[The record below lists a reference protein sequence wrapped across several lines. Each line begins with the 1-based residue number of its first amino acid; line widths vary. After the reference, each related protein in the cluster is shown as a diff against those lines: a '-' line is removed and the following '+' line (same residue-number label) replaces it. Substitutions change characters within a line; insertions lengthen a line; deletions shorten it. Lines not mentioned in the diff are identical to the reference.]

1 MRTTLKAQ
9 AIRLIA
15 IFLLICAS
23 TTTVKA
29 QISQHPELYKVK
41 EFHNMDKDGGAYYCF
56 TDAQYYQGKLY
67 GVYIDNN
74 GPSSIRLIAFEVNG
88 ETRTMEQSTVGDT
101 GKKMIFLNDFGVY
114 QDAEIIVYRNRFYV
128 LWKNNTNGQIWIGEV
143 DMKKGE
149 YKKTRM
155 LDDGKTYAN
164 FAATIYRDKICVIL
178 HRRTNKK
185 LQVYQYGDP
194 ELNSGWDWCGTVRNA
209 GHDNIELK
217 GSTGISMEYDPDDHW
232 DATSWYGYDDT
243 EKKNV
248 EKLIIGRLKSGT
260 FEAFSYSGEYGKD
273 NIWPSN
279 WEEYAHHDIGR
290 SKTFSLKL
298 IQADIEGYAADNT
311 SGYKASSNPLIFSYC
326 TYDGKGTGEHFLK
339 KFYPGSNSFATDAP
353 IYTDLPYGYTV
364 VATAADPTT
373 ETAPGGGLYYK
384 QYIYLLRGNQTPY
397 HWYKHAYIASIR
409 SNEIVER
416 RSSFND
422 EKALFGNSEL
432 RNLVRLVGIIEGPPP
447 TVVDNNEWF
456 GDLGVAS
463 SLAFTMGSGTSNSVS
478 RLYKSDLKC
487 SFGPHTDK
495 LTAAFGGGYSFQKQ
509 HEEVTSQSE
518 SITVTFE
525 ANDTADYRAIAL
537 YSVPILTRCDL
548 EYLSPTR
555 RQSVRMPIFSYTY
568 MTRQSIKQVE
578 VPLDLE
584 PFRIDNPSKL
594 GDWEAREIL
603 TMTASE
609 PNVSKSVNFSLNSER
624 IDMTLETSGTIS
636 DSQTKG
642 AISLMDLKFPFF
654 QLENQSSWEWTD
666 QTTATTS
673 QGISASYSKI
683 RRTDKHVRPEETA
696 ESFSSTLYL
705 LTAEKSNTL
714 RDQYYP
720 KLLERKISFGTDTFP
735 FMVNSDKPFVLA
747 WDINNITYVR
757 GNVSITGNEVVTT
770 DEPLSIRFLDGM
782 LTVDCLPGATVNVY
796 SMNGTLTGHQQ
807 AVSGK
812 AIFSLPGH
820 LYTVEVVTER
830 YRKVQKVVR

>member
-273 NIWPSN
+273 NTWPSN

-298 IQADIEGYAADNT
+298 IQADIESYAADNT

-432 RNLVRLVGIIEGPPP
+432 RNLVRLIGIIEGPPP
-447 TVVDNNEWF
+447 TIVDNNDWF
-456 GDLGVAS
+456 KDLGVAS
-463 SLAFTMGSGTSNSVS
+463 SLSFTMGSGTSNSVS

-642 AISLMDLKFPFF
+642 AISLMP
-654 QLENQSSWEWTD
+654 
-666 QTTATTS
+666 
-673 QGISASYSKI
+673 
-683 RRTDKHVRPEETA
+683 
-696 ESFSSTLYL
+696 
-705 LTAEKSNTL
+705 
-714 RDQYYP
+714 
-720 KLLERKISFGTDTFP
+720 
-735 FMVNSDKPFVLA
+735 
-747 WDINNITYVR
+747 
-757 GNVSITGNEVVTT
+757 
-770 DEPLSIRFLDGM
+770 
-782 LTVDCLPGATVNVY
+782 
-796 SMNGTLTGHQQ
+796 
-807 AVSGK
+807 
-812 AIFSLPGH
+812 
-820 LYTVEVVTER
+820 
-830 YRKVQKVVR
+830 VQH

>member
-41 EFHNMDKDGGAYYCF
+41 EFHNIDKDGGAYYCF

-194 ELNSGWDWCGTVRNA
+194 ELN
-209 GHDNIELK
+209 
-217 GSTGISMEYDPDDHW
+217 
-232 DATSWYGYDDT
+232 
-243 EKKNV
+243 
-248 EKLIIGRLKSGT
+248 
-260 FEAFSYSGEYGKD
+260 SGEYGKD

-757 GNVSITGNEVVTT
+757 GDVSATGNEEVTT

>member
-15 IFLLICAS
+15 VFLLITAS

-41 EFHNMDKDGGAYYCF
+41 EFHNYESDGGAYYCF

-67 GVYIDNN
+67 GVYINNN
-74 GPSSIRLIAFEVNG
+74 GPSAVCLTAFEVNG
-88 ETRTMEQSTVGDT
+88 ETQTMKQSTIGET
-101 GKKMIFLNDFGVY
+101 NKKEIRLNEFGVY

-248 EKLIIGRLKSGT
+248 EKLIVGRLKSGA

-273 NIWPSN
+273 NTWPSK

-311 SGYKASSNPLIFSYC
+311 NGYKASSNPLIFSYC
-326 TYDGKGTGEHFLK
+326 SYDGKGTGEHFLK
-339 KFYPGSNSFATDAP
+339 KFYPGSNSFAADAP
-353 IYTDLPYGYTV
+353 IYTDLPYGYTA

-384 QYIYLLRGNQTPY
+384 QYIYLLRGNQQPY
-397 HWYKHAYIASIR
+397 HWFKHSYVASIR

-568 MTRQSIKQVE
+568 MT
-578 VPLDLE
+578 
-584 PFRIDNPSKL
+584 L
-594 GDWEAREIL
+594 GGCD
-603 TMTASE
+603 
-609 PNVSKSVNFSLNSER
+609 F
-624 IDMTLETSGTIS
+624 
-636 DSQTKG
+636 
-642 AISLMDLKFPFF
+642 
-654 QLENQSSWEWTD
+654 
-666 QTTATTS
+666 
-673 QGISASYSKI
+673 KI
-683 RRTDKHVRPEETA
+683 RRTRHEVNLQRLRITRSKGIALNVLEQVRRGTLNGVKIL
-696 ESFSSTLYL
+696 TLY
-705 LTAEKSNTL
+705 AKL
-714 RDQYYP
+714 REAGKQRPGVGVLGIVEY
-720 KLLERKISFGTDTFP
+720 LVTGTYFNYVARVHYGDT
-735 FMVNSDKPFVLA
+735 V
-747 WDINNITYVR
+747 
-757 GNVSITGNEVVTT
+757 
-770 DEPLSIRFLDGM
+770 
-782 LTVDCLPGATVNVY
+782 
-796 SMNGTLTGHQQ
+796 GHVCNH
-807 AVSGK
+807 A
-812 AIFSLPGH
+812 
-820 LYTVEVVTER
+820 
-830 YRKVQKVVR
+830 KVVRDVYDGKAVLSLQLFEQIQYLRLNGNVQRGGGFVAYQDFRYAGHCYGYNDPLPHTAGELMRILLIAPDKKPC

>member
-1 MRTTLKAQ
+1 M
-9 AIRLIA
+9 
-15 IFLLICAS
+15 
-23 TTTVKA
+23 
-29 QISQHPELYKVK
+29 
-41 EFHNMDKDGGAYYCF
+41 
-56 TDAQYYQGKLY
+56 
-67 GVYIDNN
+67 
-74 GPSSIRLIAFEVNG
+74 
-88 ETRTMEQSTVGDT
+88 
-101 GKKMIFLNDFGVY
+101 
-114 QDAEIIVYRNRFYV
+114 
-128 LWKNNTNGQIWIGEV
+128 
-143 DMKKGE
+143 
-149 YKKTRM
+149 
-155 LDDGKTYAN
+155 
-164 FAATIYRDKICVIL
+164 
-178 HRRTNKK
+178 
-185 LQVYQYGDP
+185 
-194 ELNSGWDWCGTVRNA
+194 
-209 GHDNIELK
+209 
-217 GSTGISMEYDPDDHW
+217 
-232 DATSWYGYDDT
+232 
-243 EKKNV
+243 
-248 EKLIIGRLKSGT
+248 
-260 FEAFSYSGEYGKD
+260 
-273 NIWPSN
+273 
-279 WEEYAHHDIGR
+279 
-290 SKTFSLKL
+290 
-298 IQADIEGYAADNT
+298 
-311 SGYKASSNPLIFSYC
+311 
-326 TYDGKGTGEHFLK
+326 
-339 KFYPGSNSFATDAP
+339 
-353 IYTDLPYGYTV
+353 
-364 VATAADPTT
+364 
-373 ETAPGGGLYYK
+373 
-384 QYIYLLRGNQTPY
+384 
-397 HWYKHAYIASIR
+397 
-409 SNEIVER
+409 
-416 RSSFND
+416 
-422 EKALFGNSEL
+422 
-432 RNLVRLVGIIEGPPP
+432 
-447 TVVDNNEWF
+447 DNNEWF

-525 ANDTADYRAIAL
+525 ANDTADYRDIAL

-666 QTTATTS
+666 QTTATT
-673 QGISASYSKI
+673 
-683 RRTDKHVRPEETA
+683 
-696 ESFSSTLYL
+696 
-705 LTAEKSNTL
+705 L

-757 GNVSITGNEVVTT
+757 GDVSATGNEEVTT